1 MKLSIRNAEIGY
13 HGRTVVAIDSLD
25 INEGEVVTLIGP
37 NGSGKTT
44 FLRCL
49 AGVLKPFS
57 GKVEVDGID
66 IYSSEGAKLRKI
78 IGYMPA
84 EYSPP
89 ESLTVKEFVEFW
101 CTIYGTPCNLGDVP
115 IPLHKKIEELS
126 SGQKRLLSLYRL
138 FLQNPRILILDEPT
152 ANLDINNRL
161 MLYNKINLIK
171 EGRIV
176 LYSTHDISDLPI
188 FATRIL
194 FIKNGRLVI
203 DSSLEELR
211 RNIVMI
217 KGNIKNLL
225 SEIKLIKIYD
235 KNKFLIRY
243 NGKINEL
250 VKKLVENG
258 NEIEEVSE
266 ISMYELYELMMEN
279 KI

>member
-1 MKLSIRNAEIGY
+1 MRLSIRNVEIGY
-13 HGRTVVAIDSLD
+13 RGKTVVVIDSLD
-25 INEGEVVTLIGP
+25 INEGEIIALIGP

-49 AGVLKPFS
+49 AGVLKPFN
-57 GKVEVDGID
+57 GKVEVNGID

-101 CTIYGTPCNLGDVP
+101 CTIYGTPCNLNDVP

-126 SGQKRLLSLYRL
+126 SGQKRLLSLYRV

-161 MLYNKINLIK
+161 MLYDKINLIK
-171 EGRIV
+171 EGRII

-194 FIKNGRLVI
+194 FIKDGRLVV
-203 DSSLEELR
+203 DSSLEELKK
-211 RNIVMI
+211 NFVII
-217 KGNIKNLL
+217 KGNIKNFLL
-225 SEIKLIKIYD
+225 DIKLIKIYN

-243 NGKINEL
+243 NGKISEL

-266 ISMYELYELMMEN
+266 ISMYELYKLIMED